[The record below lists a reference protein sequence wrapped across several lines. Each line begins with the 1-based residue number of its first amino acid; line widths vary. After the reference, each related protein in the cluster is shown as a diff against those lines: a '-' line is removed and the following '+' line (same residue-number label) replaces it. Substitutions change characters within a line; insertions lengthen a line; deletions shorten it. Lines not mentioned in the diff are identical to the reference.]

1 MTIAFLAA
9 VGGVAIA
16 GASRRRSALLL
27 ALPYVNVRRRDLRNP
42 GGART
47 MVERVAVDAAIA
59 TSMLRASARERTLL
73 L

>member
-1 MTIAFLAA
+1 MTVAFLAA
-9 VGGVAIA
+9 VA
-16 GASRRRSALLL
+16 GAALAPKRRAALLL

-47 MVERVAVDAAIA
+47 MVERVAVDAVIA
-59 TSMLRASARERTLL
+59 SSMLRASVRERTLL